1 VIPVG
6 PPVVLRPATATSAQ
20 VSCPSP
26 KKKSGMSTYI
36 AQSRSNYFKV
46 KDEEL
51 FQKFCD
57 QYELEI
63 LAPDAKSADR
73 QFGFLFYGSLPMD
86 RTDDND
92 NWIEADLVQ
101 ELSQQLAPGVD
112 PRRTPPPADGRGS
125 APAGISVRTADRAA
139 SRRDRG
145 PSLGRR
151 LPRCAQTVSQGPRRD
166 HQEPP

>member
-1 VIPVG
+1 
-6 PPVVLRPATATSAQ
+6 
-20 VSCPSP
+20 
-26 KKKSGMSTYI
+26 MSTYI

-51 FQKFCD
+51 FRKFCG

-73 QFGFLFYGSLPMD
+73 RFGFLFYGSLPMD

-101 ELSQQLAPGVD
+101 ELSQQLAPGEVAVVIQVGWEKMAVL
-112 PRRTPPPADGRGS
+112 TGYA
-125 APAGISVRTADRAA
+125 RAVN
-139 SRRDRG
+139 DKG
-145 PSLGRR
+145 ETVEVNLTDIYR
-151 LPRCAQTVSQGPRRD
+151 LAEQRFGVVPTETEG
-166 HQEPP
+166 